1 MINLKFLR
9 TIPALMLLFL
19 LTVMSST
26 SVFAQEATAENSAAG
41 YASLADILENDEARD
56 RLVSELRELSSQE
69 QQEQQIA
76 AEADPLL
83 PGVEPPEE
91 ISFARRIANTTQHTA
106 QNFFS
111 ELSAGMEALGNVGSG
126 GRQVDMGAL
135 TTAALNLT
143 LVIVATLALFI
154 VLRRLIRPL
163 FAAANRWALKDTGGS
178 PMLRRFL
185 AVLGSALLD
194 FAVIVVAFIGGY
206 LLALFA
212 IGGATGEMDVRA
224 SLFLNAFLVI
234 EGFKAILRVLFAA
247 KDDGLRMLPLTSEQ
261 AAYWNA
267 WLARLSTFIG
277 YGILLIVPL
286 INFNISPAVGRL
298 AALIIMG
305 LAFLYALIIIL
316 QNKALVTQRL
326 ELRAANASSVFTRVL
341 LSMFAKSW
349 YVLAIGYFAALMVV
363 TVARPEDALPFMLGA
378 TLQTLVAI
386 GVGLFVSVVLT
397 QLISRGFKV
406 TDETRL
412 RFPMLEARLNGF
424 VPTALKVARIA
435 ILVVVAGFIADA
447 WTPFSLVAW
456 IGSDAGTRV
465 IGAAV
470 SVAIIVTLAMVFWI
484 GAASWIE
491 QRLNPETGKGEPSA
505 REKTLLTIFRN
516 ALAIT
521 LIIMTLMI
529 VLAEIGI
536 NIGPLIAGAGVLGL
550 AIGFGA
556 QKLVQ
561 DIITGV
567 FIQLENAINTGDV
580 VTAAGITGTAEK
592 LTIRSL
598 GIRDLSGAYHMIPFS
613 SVDTV
618 SNYMREFGYH
628 VGEYGVAYRE
638 DIDDVIVR
646 LREAYAELISD
657 PEQKAKILDDLEV
670 HGVTALADSSVNI
683 RVRIKTLP
691 GSQWAVGRAY
701 NRLVKYHLDA
711 AGIEIPFPHLTMY
724 FGQDKDGG
732 APPAPVLIQ
741 GRDTKQKDAQAE
753 RVTDESATTNA
764 KEGEDYDEAD

>member
-9 TIPALMLLFL
+9 AIPALMLLFL

-56 RLVSELRELSSQE
+56 RLVNELRELSTQE

-91 ISFARRIANTTQHTA
+91 VSFARRIANTTQHTA

-135 TTAALNLT
+135 TTAALNLA

-305 LAFLYALIIIL
+305 LAFLYALMIIL

-435 ILVVVAGFIADA
+435 ILIVVAGFIADA

-521 LIIMTLMI
+521 LIVMTLMI

-691 GSQWAVGRAY
+691 GSQWGVGRAY

-764 KEGEDYDEAD
+764 KEGEDYDKAD